1 MCVQQQSTVLSYVG
15 VFLFLEVGVSI
26 TSVRDVHCGNVHTKA
41 SHFQQCN
48 VHGGAFVHGV
58 AFVHARDRA

>member
-1 MCVQQQSTVLSYVG
+1 VILVTLQGTGNLFEQR
-15 VFLFLEVGVSI
+15 FLHIEHALTLAVSQ
-26 TSVRDVHCGNVHTKA
+26 
-41 SHFQQCN
+41 FPPCN